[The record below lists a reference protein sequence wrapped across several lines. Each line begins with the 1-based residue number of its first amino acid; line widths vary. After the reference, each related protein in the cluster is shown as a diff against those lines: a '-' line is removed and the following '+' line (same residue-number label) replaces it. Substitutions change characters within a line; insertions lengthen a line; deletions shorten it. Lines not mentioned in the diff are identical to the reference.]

1 MQVNWYK
8 GSMKLSDGE
17 RRSAVRV
24 AGKRYRLAIAP
35 VLRADFGN
43 YSCVSENGLGKVRGE
58 SATVTL
64 TGAPTRPQVT
74 SAAAGRHRYSYDL
87 KWRSASPFPVLQH
100 RIEYWPKLLQRVG
113 NVTRV
118 RAKRKIS

>member
-1 MQVNWYK
+1 MLTKPLIQLILYLQVNWYK

-43 YSCVSENGLGKVRGE
+43 YSCVSENGLGKVRGAA
-58 SATVTL
+58 ATVTL
-64 TGAPTRPQVT
+64 TGENDLDGYT
-74 SAAAGRHRYSYDL
+74 HYSL
-87 KWRSASPFPVLQH
+87 
-100 RIEYWPKLLQRVG
+100 
-113 NVTRV
+113 
-118 RAKRKIS
+118 

>member
-1 MQVNWYK
+1 MPTKPFLQLMLYLQVNWYK

-43 YSCVSENGLGKVRGE
+43 SSCVSENGLGKVRGAA
-58 SATVTL
+58 ATVTL
-64 TGAPTRPQVT
+64 TGENNL
-74 SAAAGRHRYSYDL
+74 DM
-87 KWRSASPFPVLQH
+87 
-100 RIEYWPKLLQRVG
+100 
-113 NVTRV
+113 
-118 RAKRKIS
+118 